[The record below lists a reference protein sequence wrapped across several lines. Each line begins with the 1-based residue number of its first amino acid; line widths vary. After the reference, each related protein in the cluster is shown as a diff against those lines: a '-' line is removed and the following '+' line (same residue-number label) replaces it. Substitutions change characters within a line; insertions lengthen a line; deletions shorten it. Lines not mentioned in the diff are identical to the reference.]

1 MSVSVV
7 YPPNH
12 TGTFLTHESNVR
24 SYCRRMPR
32 VFTHGR
38 NAHVWDEAGTEFIDF
53 FSACG
58 SLNYGHNDAQIKQAA
73 LDHLLSDSIICGLD
87 LHTTAK
93 RDFIES
99 FQRIILAP
107 RGLDYKLQFPGPTGT
122 NAVEAALKLA
132 RKVTKRRNV
141 VSFSRGFHGMTL
153 GALAATHNR
162 QARQGA
168 GVPLPYVTRLAYEN
182 DLDCDLPGLDAY
194 AAQFESA
201 SSQAEAPAAFLV
213 ETVQGEGGLHVASKA
228 WLRRLAALAKRLGS
242 LLIVDDIQAGCGRT
256 GPFFSFERAG
266 LKPDIVCLAKSLS
279 GLGLPMALVLIK
291 PQWDR
296 WSPGEH
302 NGTFRGNNLA
312 FATAA
317 AALAYWEQTG
327 FLEHKEQ
334 NEALVQ
340 NWLETKARAYQ
351 HDGVTARGLGL
362 MAGLRFAYPGQA
374 EAVARETFKR
384 DVLIE
389 TAGQND
395 DVLKLM
401 PPLTVPHDVLREGL
415 ERISAAIDTIISV
428 SHSAG
433 RVLAA

>member
-1 MSVSVV
+1 MSVSVA
-7 YPPNH
+7 YAPNH
-12 TGTFLTHESNVR
+12 TGTFLAHESEVR

-32 VFTHGR
+32 VFTRGR
-38 NAHVWDEAGTEFIDF
+38 NAYVWDEAGTQFIDF

-58 SLNYGHNDAQIKQAA
+58 SLNYGHNDALIKQAA
-73 LDHLLSDSIICGLD
+73 LDHLESDFIISGLD
-87 LHTTAK
+87 LHTSAK
-93 RDFIES
+93 RNFIDA

-132 RKVTKRRNV
+132 RKVTKRHNV
-141 VSFSRGFHGMTL
+141 VAFSRGFHGMTL
-153 GALAATHNR
+153 GALAATYNK

-168 GVPLPYVTRLAYEN
+168 GVPLTHVTRLAYEN
-182 DLDCDLPGLDAY
+182 DEDCGFPSLDMF
-194 AAQFESA
+194 AARFESA
-201 SSQAEAPAAFLV
+201 AAEAGAPAAFLV
-213 ETVQGEGGLHVASKA
+213 ETVQGEGGLNVASKA
-228 WLRRLAALAKRLGS
+228 WLQRLAALAKQLGS

-266 LKPDIVCLAKSLS
+266 IKPDIVCLAKSLS

-291 PQWDR
+291 PIWDK

-312 FATAA
+312 FATAT
-317 AALAYWEQTG
+317 AALGYWEQAS
-327 FLEHKEQ
+327 FLGQKEQ
-334 NEALVQ
+334 SETLVQ
-340 NWLETKARAYQ
+340 TWLEMKSQAYRPY
-351 HDGVTARGLGL
+351 GVSARGQGL

-395 DVLKLM
+395 DVLKFM
-401 PPLTVPHDVLREGL
+401 PPLTVPRDILIEGL
-415 ERISAAIDTIISV
+415 ARISDAIDAVLPV
-428 SHSAG
+428 SNSAG
-433 RVLAA
+433 QVLAA

>member
-1 MSVSVV
+1 MAATVAYS
-7 YPPNH
+7 PNH
-12 TGTFLTHESNVR
+12 TGTFLTRESNVR
-24 SYCRRMPR
+24 SYCRRMPS
-32 VFTHGR
+32 VFKRAR
-38 NAHVWDEAGTEFIDF
+38 NAQVWDEAGTEYIDF

-58 SLNYGHNDAQIKQAA
+58 ALNYGHNDSAIKLAA
-73 LDHLLSDSIICGLD
+73 INHLASDSIICGLD
-87 LHTTAK
+87 LHTPAK
-93 RDFIES
+93 RDFIDS

-153 GALAATHNR
+153 GALAATHNKL
-162 QARQGA
+162 ARQGA
-168 GVPLPYVTRLAYEN
+168 GVPLPNVTRLAYEN
-182 DLDCDLPGLDAY
+182 DVDCDFPDLDTY
-194 AAQFESA
+194 AAQFESIA
-201 SSQAEAPAAFLV
+201 AGPEAPAAFLV

-266 LKPDIVCLAKSLS
+266 IKPDIVCLAKSLS

-291 PQWDR
+291 PQWDK
-296 WSPGEH
+296 WAPGEH

-312 FATAA
+312 FATAT
-317 AALAYWEQTG
+317 AALGYWEQES
-327 FLEHKEQ
+327 FLGHKEQ
-334 NEALVQ
+334 SETLIQ
-340 NWLETKARAYQ
+340 NWLDRKSRAFRQY
-351 HDGVTARGLGL
+351 GVTARGLGL

-374 EAVARETFKR
+374 EAVARDTFKR
-384 DVLIE
+384 GVLIE

-395 DVLKLM
+395 DVLKFM
-401 PPLTVPHDVLREGL
+401 PPLTIPHQLLIEGL
-415 ERISAAIDTIISV
+415 DRISAAIDSV
-428 SHSAG
+428 LPVSNNAA